1 VFGFHCDF
9 EKCHEKMMYLF
20 PVALLTACD
29 RVAEE
34 QYRHVISKA
43 GAAEYLESLRQ
54 V

>member
-1 VFGFHCDF
+1 
-9 EKCHEKMMYLF
+9 MMYLF
-20 PVALLTACD
+20 PAVLLTACD

>member
-1 VFGFHCDF
+1 
-9 EKCHEKMMYLF
+9 MMYLF

-34 QYRHVISKA
+34 QYRHVMSKA
-43 GAAEYLESLRQ
+43 GTASISNVLRQ